1 MRRAARGRSSAGP
14 RLVVVSLAAAAAA
27 GAWGQGLEL
36 SVESLDHPL
45 LSARRVRIDIDDLN
59 AGSARIRIASMRV
72 ASRTF
77 ADVILECRA
86 YAWERG
92 RIECRRGTLR
102 SAGQKL
108 PLPLRFS
115 YAPATQAL
123 ELVLEPQAHERWNL
137 RLTRDRQT
145 PHAEL
150 ALENADLARLAAW
163 VPQLASIN
171 AKGLASGTLTWQGS
185 AAHGKAEGTLR
196 LAQGAFSDPSGTRAA
211 ERLEAT
217 LTLAADSRSSR
228 WDWRASLDWDKG
240 EGYWQPWYLADGGV
254 QLKLAGSADAAAV
267 RIDDGQIALRGVGE
281 LRFTGELAADASRLT
296 RASFESGTIDLTAAA
311 PLLVAPLLEQTG
323 APKLELSGSVQA
335 KGTLASGRL
344 QALDVSLKDV
354 ALSEANRRFGVSG
367 VSGPLAWRADAPTQ
381 GALRVG
387 GAFFGK
393 LPLEAFDLPYRA
405 RGLSFAVPR
414 IEIPVLDGGL
424 LVDGFEATQDG
435 GRWRW
440 QLGGAVQPISMAR
453 LTEALGLPRMAGT
466 LSASIP
472 HIRDDGSTITLDGAL
487 IIQAFDGYLSATDLK
502 LIEPFGRVPRLYGT
516 LDMRHIDLGQLTE
529 TFSFGSITGYI
540 DGYVKD
546 MELANWRPQRFDAL
560 VISSPGDY
568 PRRISQRA
576 VQNIS
581 ALGGAGAAA
590 AIQRS
595 FLGFFQ
601 QFGYSKL
608 GLSCILR
615 QGVCEMGGVDEAPQG
630 YVIVKGGGVPA
641 ITVIGYNRR
650 VDWDELL
657 SRLKRV
663 TETNT
668 KPIVR

>member
-1 MRRAARGRSSAGP
+1 MRGPARWRSRVAP
-14 RLVVVSLAAAAAA
+14 SLASLLVLATAPAH
-27 GAWGQGLEL
+27 GQRIEL
-36 SVESLDHPL
+36 GVDAIEHPVI
-45 LSARRVRIDIDDLN
+45 SARRIRLSVDALS
-59 AGSARIRIASMRV
+59 GGTARLRVASIRV
-72 ASRTF
+72 ASRRF
-77 ADVILECRA
+77 ADVILDCPA

-92 RIECRRGTLR
+92 RIECRRGTLM
-102 SAGQKL
+102 SAGQKT
-108 PLPLRFS
+108 PLPLRFA
-115 YAPATQAL
+115 YTPATQAL
-123 ELVLEPQAHERWNL
+123 ELALEPQARERWSL
-137 RLTRDRQT
+137 RVTRDGQARRADLT
-145 PHAEL
+145 
-150 ALENADLARLAAW
+150 LENADLARLAAW

-171 AKGLASGTLTWQGS
+171 AKGRASGTLAWQGS
-185 AAHGKAEGTLR
+185 AAEGRAQGTLR
-196 LAQGAFSDPSGTRAA
+196 LAEGAFSDASGTRAA
-211 ERLEAT
+211 ERLGAT
-217 LTLAADSRSSR
+217 LTLAADQQGER
-228 WDWRASLDWDKG
+228 WSWRASLDWDKG

-254 QLKLAGSADAAAV
+254 QMKLAGTLDPAAV
-267 RIDDGQIALRGVGE
+267 RIDDGQVTLRRIGDV
-281 LRFTGELAADASRLT
+281 RFTGELARDGWQLAQ
-296 RASFESGTIDLTAAA
+296 ASFESGAIDLTAAA
-311 PLLVAPLLEQTG
+311 PLLVAPLLESGG
-323 APKLELSGSVQA
+323 APKLELSGSVRA

-344 QALDVSLKDV
+344 QALDVDLKEV
-354 ALSEANRRFGVSG
+354 AVSEANRRFGVSG
-367 VSGPLAWRADAPTQ
+367 MSGPLAWRSDAPVQ
-381 GALRVG
+381 GVLHVG
-387 GAFFGK
+387 SAFFGK
-393 LPLEAFDLPYRA
+393 LPLDSFDLPYHA
-405 RGLSFAVPR
+405 QGLSFAVPR
-414 IEIPVLDGGL
+414 IEIPVLDGRL
-424 LVDGFEATQDG
+424 VVDGLEAAQSD

-440 QLGGAVQPISMAR
+440 QLGGALQPISMAR
-453 LTEALGLPRMAGT
+453 LTEAFGLPRMAGT

-487 IIQAFDGYLSATDLK
+487 IIQVFDGYLSATDLK
-502 LIEPFGRVPRLYGT
+502 LVEPLGLVPRLYGT

-546 MELANWRPQRFDAL
+546 MELADWRPQRFDAL

-595 FLGFFQ
+595 FLGFFK

-608 GLSCILR
+608 GLSCSLR

-641 ITVIGYNRR
+641 ITVMGYNRR